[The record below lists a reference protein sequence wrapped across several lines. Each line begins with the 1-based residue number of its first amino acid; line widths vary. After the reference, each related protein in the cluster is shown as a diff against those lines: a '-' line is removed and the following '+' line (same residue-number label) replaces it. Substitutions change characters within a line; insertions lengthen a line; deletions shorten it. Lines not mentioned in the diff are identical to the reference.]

1 MAVDVAVM
9 GGGFAGLTAANRC
22 AAQGLSVVVLE
33 AGTEPLYPC
42 NSRISTGALHV
53 TFRNPRE
60 PADALGRAILETS
73 GGTARP
79 DLAQAVAA
87 HAAAAMDWAI
97 AEGAAFGEHPRRRG
111 GAPMMAPLRQMR
123 AGLDWEASGPNLF
136 LQTLESSL
144 ARRGGTL
151 RRGARVTGLLRDGGR
166 VAGVVVGDEA
176 IPAAAVV
183 IADGGFQA
191 DAGLLARHV
200 TPAAGRLMQRNAGTG
215 RGDGLRLAADAGAAT
230 VGLESF
236 YGHVLSRDAMTRPG
250 LWPYPQVDVICA
262 KGVVVGP
269 DGRRFADEGLGGIFM
284 ANAIARLPDPLS
296 AVAVFDATVW
306 DDARTTDNVPP
317 NPALLDAGGTV
328 IEAGGLAGLAAQAG
342 IDPGGL
348 AATVAAF
355 NRGDRAP
362 TRTTA
367 VYPAHPVAQP
377 PFYAIP
383 LCAGITVTSGGLAVD
398 GHGRVLD
405 GADRPVAG
413 LFAAGSAVGGI
424 EGGPAAGY
432 VGGLMK
438 AFAIGLIAADTIVA
452 QRRR

>member
-22 AAQGLSVVVLE
+22 AAQGLSVLVLE
-33 AGTEPLYPC
+33 AGAARLYPC

-53 TFRNPRE
+53 TFRSPRE
-60 PADALGRAILETS
+60 PADALERAIVETS
-73 GGTARP
+73 GGAARP
-79 DLAQAVAA
+79 DLARAVAA

-97 AEGAAFGEHPRRRG
+97 AEGAAFGAHPRRPG
-111 GAPMMAPLRQMR
+111 GSPMLAPLRRMR
-123 AGLDWEASGPNLF
+123 AGLDWEDSGPNLF
-136 LQTLESSL
+136 LQTLEAAL
-144 ARRGGTL
+144 VRRGGTM
-151 RRGARVTGLLRDGGR
+151 RRGARVTGLLHDGGR
-166 VAGVVVGDEA
+166 IAGVAVGDEA

-191 DAGLLARHV
+191 DADLLARHV

-215 RGDGLRLAADAGAAT
+215 RGDGLRLALDAGAAA

-236 YGHVLSRDAMTRPG
+236 YGHVLSRDAMTTPG

-262 KGVVVGP
+262 KGIVVGP
-269 DGRRFADEGLGGIFM
+269 DGRRFADEGLGGIYM
-284 ANAIARLPDPLS
+284 ANAIARQPDPLS
-296 AVAVFDATVW
+296 AVAAFDSTVW
-306 DDARTTDNVPP
+306 EDARTTDNVPP
-317 NPALLDAGGTV
+317 NPALTEAGGTV
-328 IEAGGLAGLAAQAG
+328 LEAGDLAALAARAGIDAGGLG
-342 IDPGGL
+342 
-348 AATVAAF
+348 ATVAAF
-355 NRGDRAP
+355 NRGDRVP
-362 TRTTA
+362 PRTTA

-398 GHGRVLD
+398 GRGRVLD
-405 GADRPVAG
+405 AADRPVPG
-413 LFAAGSAVGGI
+413 LYAAGSTVGGI

-438 AFAIGLIAADTIVA
+438 AFAIGLIAADSIA
-452 QRRR
+452 ADRPR